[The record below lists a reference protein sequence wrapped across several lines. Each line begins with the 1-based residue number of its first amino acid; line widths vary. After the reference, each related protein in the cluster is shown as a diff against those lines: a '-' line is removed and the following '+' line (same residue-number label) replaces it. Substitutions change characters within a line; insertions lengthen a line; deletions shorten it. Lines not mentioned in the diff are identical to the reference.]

1 MKETAKVVGDVD
13 IFAYKLTSQEVVDSL
28 QSNVKE
34 GLTDSRVLAMREKHG
49 LNELQENKKEPW
61 IIKFLKQFADVLII
75 ILLIAAVVSLIV
87 EPSEW
92 VDSLVIFIVVMLNA
106 ILGVT
111 QESKAEKSLEAL
123 KKMSSP
129 NCKVLRNGKVNQI
142 PSNQLV
148 VGDII
153 LVEAGDFI
161 PADAR
166 LIDAVNLQ
174 VDESALTGESLPVI
188 KHVDAIMEDTTALG
202 DRKNMLFSSTF
213 ITGGRGKAVVTSTGM
228 STEIGKIAGMLNS
241 QKKTTT
247 PLQDKLA
254 QVGKA
259 IGIISIFICVGVFL
273 LDWLV
278 LDSSVVDSFK
288 LAVSLAVAA
297 IPEGLA
303 TVVTIVLS
311 IGVQKMVKENAIVKK
326 LPAVETLG
334 STSIVC
340 SDKTGTLTQ
349 NKMTVLEVYDNGKL
363 SLLSDLDQ
371 SNHELISH
379 FALCCDAKIE
389 VIDGVEK
396 RIGDPTETALVE
408 LNNKYGVDI
417 SNVERVGEIPFD
429 SDRKLMTVIVKL
441 NGKYVSITKGA
452 PDILLNRITNEEVMS
467 GVDEAIVSMSK
478 RALRCLA
485 LGIKVFDE
493 MPEVT
498 LDLEQ
503 NVELIGLVGMIDPPR
518 PEVIEAINVAKKA
531 GVRTIMITGDNIIT
545 ASAIAMQLGILGE
558 GQRAIGSEELD
569 AMSDEELMEHIAEFS
584 VYARVA
590 PKDKVRIVTAW
601 QAHGKVVAMTGD
613 GVNDSPALKKAD
625 IGCAMGITGTDV
637 SKEAADMILTDDNFS
652 TIIKAVKQ
660 GRGIYDNIR
669 KCVKYLLS
677 SNIGEVLTI
686 LLALVITGIGLLS
699 LGEPLAP
706 IHLLWINLVTD
717 SLPAFGLGMESPDDE
732 IMLQKPRPKTEGF
745 FANKLGLHIALEGV
759 CVGLLTLT
767 SYIIGETVIGVHE
780 VGMTMA
786 FVTLALAQLFH
797 SYNVKSDHTI
807 FHKTTFNNRMLNIAF
822 VVGFVLQMAVVYTPG
837 VNSIFQT
844 VALSWDQ
851 LLIAIGL
858 AFGMVVIM
866 EVYKL
871 VSNLVEKSQAKKVNT
886 VATNNVIISDDS
898 VIVEEENRKIK

>member
-1 MKETAKVVGDVD
+1 M
-13 IFAYKLTSQEVVDSL
+13 YKKSSAEVVELL
-28 QSNVKE
+28 QSNVKD
-34 GLTDSRVLAMREKHG
+34 GLTAEQVLDSRQKHG
-49 LNELQENKKEPW
+49 LNELQESKKEPW
-61 IIKFLKQFADVLII
+61 IVKFLKQFADVLII

-87 EPSEW
+87 DPHEW
-92 VDSLVIFIVVMLNA
+92 VESVVIFVVVMLNA

-129 NCKVLRNGKVNQI
+129 NCKVIRNGQVDQI
-142 PSNQLV
+142 PSSELV

-174 VDESALTGESLPVI
+174 VDESALTGESLPVN
-188 KHVDAIMEDTTALG
+188 KFVDTITDDATALG

-213 ITGGRGKAVVTSTGM
+213 ITAGRAKAVVTAVGM
-228 STEIGKIAGMLNS
+228 ETEIGKIAGMLNS

-273 LDWLV
+273 LDWLLV
-278 LDSSVVDSFK
+278 EGGSTAAIVDCFK

-297 IPEGLA
+297 VPEGLA

-311 IGVQKMVKENAIVKK
+311 LGVQKMVKENAIVKK

-363 SLLSDLDQ
+363 SLLSDLDA
-371 SNHELISH
+371 SNHQLISH

-396 RIGDPTETALVE
+396 RIGDPTETALIE
-408 LNNKYGVDI
+408 LNNKYGIDI
-417 SNVERVGEIPFD
+417 SGIERVGEIPFD
-429 SDRKLMTVIVKL
+429 SDRKLMTVVVKL
-441 NGKYVSITKGA
+441 DGKYVSITKGA
-452 PDILLNRITNEEVMS
+452 PDIMLKRVTNTEVLPGVEE
-467 GVDEAIVSMSK
+467 GIVSMST

-493 MPEVT
+493 MPEINDA
-498 LDLEQ
+498 LEHDL
-503 NVELIGLVGMIDPPR
+503 ELIGLVGMIDPPR
-518 PEVIEAINVAKKA
+518 PEVIDAIRLARRA

-545 ASAIAMQLGILGE
+545 ASAIAKQLGILEE
-558 GQRAIGSEELD
+558 GQRAVSSEELD

-686 LLALVITGIGLLS
+686 LLATIITGLKIPGWE
-699 LGEPLAP
+699 LGIPLAS

-745 FANKLGLHIALEGV
+745 FANNLALHIVLEGI
-759 CVGLLTLT
+759 CIGLLTLT
-767 SYIIGETVIGVHE
+767 SYIIGETVIGSHE
-780 VGMTMA
+780 VGTTMA
-786 FVTLALAQLFH
+786 FVTLAITQLFH
-797 SYNVKSDHTI
+797 SFNVKSEHTLL
-807 FHKTTFNNRMLNIAF
+807 HKTTFNNKMLNLAF
-822 VVGFVLQMAVVYTPG
+822 ILGFALQMAVVYIPG
-837 VNSIFQT
+837 LNTGVFQT
-844 VALSWDQ
+844 VALKWNE

-858 AFGMVVIM
+858 AFAMVVIM
-866 EVYKL
+866 EAYKL
-871 VSNLVEKSQAKKVNT
+871 VARLVEKVKSNKAK
-886 VATNNVIISDDS
+886 
-898 VIVEEENRKIK
+898 

>member
-1 MKETAKVVGDVD
+1 M
-13 IFAYKLTSQEVVDSL
+13 YKKSSNEVVELL
-28 QSNVKE
+28 QSNVKN
-34 GLTDSRVLAMREKHG
+34 GLTAEQVVAMREKHG

-61 IIKFLKQFADVLII
+61 IVKFLKQFADVLII

-87 EPSEW
+87 DPHEW
-92 VDSLVIFIVVMLNA
+92 VESLVIFVVVMLNA
-106 ILGVT
+106 ILGVV

-129 NCKVLRNGKVNQI
+129 NCKVIRNGKVDQI
-142 PSNQLV
+142 PSSELV

-174 VDESALTGESLPVI
+174 VDESALTGESLPVN
-188 KHVDAIMEDTTALG
+188 KHVDAITDDVTALG

-213 ITGGRGKAVVTSTGM
+213 ITAGRAKAVVTAVGM
-228 STEIGKIAGMLNS
+228 ETEIGKIAGMLNS

-273 LDWLV
+273 LDWLLV
-278 LDSSVVDSFK
+278 EGGSTESIVDCFK

-297 IPEGLA
+297 VPEGLA

-363 SLLSDLDQ
+363 SLLSDLNE
-371 SNHELISH
+371 SNYELISH

-408 LNNKYGVDI
+408 LNNKYGIDI
-417 SNVERVGEIPFD
+417 SDVERVGEIPFD
-429 SDRKLMTVIVKL
+429 SDRKLMTVVVKL

-452 PDILLNRITNEEVMS
+452 PDIMLGRVTNKEVLPGVEEGIVKMS
-467 GVDEAIVSMSK
+467 E

-503 NVELIGLVGMIDPPR
+503 NLELIGLVGMIDPPR
-518 PEVIEAINVAKKA
+518 PEVIDAIRVARKA
-531 GVRTIMITGDNIIT
+531 GVRTVMITGDNIIT
-545 ASAIAMQLGILGE
+545 ASAIAKQLGILDE
-558 GQRAIGSEELD
+558 GQRAVSSEELD

-686 LLALVITGIGLLS
+686 LLATIITGLKIPGWE
-699 LGEPLAP
+699 LGIPLAG

-745 FANKLGLHIALEGV
+745 FANNLALHIVLEGI

-767 SYIIGETVIGVHE
+767 SYIIGETVIGSHE
-780 VGMTMA
+780 VGTTMA
-786 FVTLALAQLFH
+786 FVTLALTQLFH
-797 SYNVKSDHTI
+797 SYNVKSEHTL
-807 FHKTTFNNRMLNIAF
+807 FHKTTFNNKMLNLAF
-822 VVGFVLQMAVVYTPG
+822 IVGFVLQMAVVYIPG
-837 VNSIFQT
+837 LNTEIFQT
-844 VALSWDQ
+844 VALKWNE
-851 LLIAIGL
+851 LLIAVGL
-858 AFGMVVIM
+858 ALSIVVIM

-871 VSNLVEKSQAKKVNT
+871 VAKLVEKSKQN
-886 VATNNVIISDDS
+886 S
-898 VIVEEENRKIK
+898 

>member
-1 MKETAKVVGDVD
+1 M
-13 IFAYKLTSQEVVDSL
+13 YKKSSAEVVELL
-28 QSNVKE
+28 QSNVKA
-34 GLTDSRVLAMREKHG
+34 GLTAEQVTASREKHG

-61 IIKFLKQFADVLII
+61 IVKFLKQFADVLII

-87 EPSEW
+87 DPHEW
-92 VDSLVIFIVVMLNA
+92 VESLVIFVVVMLNA
-106 ILGVT
+106 ILGVV

-129 NCKVLRNGKVNQI
+129 NCKVIRNGKVDQI
-142 PSNQLV
+142 PSSELV

-174 VDESALTGESLPVI
+174 VDESALTGESLPVN
-188 KHVDAIMEDTTALG
+188 KFVDTITDDVTALG

-213 ITGGRGKAVVTSTGM
+213 ITAGRAKAVVTAVGM
-228 STEIGKIAGMLNS
+228 ETEIGKIAGMLNS

-273 LDWLV
+273 LDWLLV
-278 LDSSVVDSFK
+278 EGGSTAAIVDCFK

-297 IPEGLA
+297 VPEGLA

-311 IGVQKMVKENAIVKK
+311 LGVQKMVKENAIVKK

-363 SLLSDLDQ
+363 SLLSDLDE

-396 RIGDPTETALVE
+396 RIGDPTETALIE
-408 LNNKYGVDI
+408 LNNKYGIDI
-417 SNVERVGEIPFD
+417 SGIERVGEIPFD
-429 SDRKLMTVIVKL
+429 SDRKLMTVVVKL

-452 PDILLNRITNEEVMS
+452 PDIMLKRVTNTEVLPGVEE
-467 GVDEAIVSMSK
+467 GIVSMST

-493 MPEVT
+493 MPEVN
-498 LDLEQ
+498 DSLEHDM
-503 NVELIGLVGMIDPPR
+503 ELIGLVGMIDPPR
-518 PEVIEAINVAKKA
+518 PEVIDAIRVARRA

-545 ASAIAMQLGILGE
+545 ASAIAKQLGILDE
-558 GQRAIGSEELD
+558 GQRAVSSDELD

-590 PKDKVRIVTAW
+590 PKDKVRIVNAW

-686 LLALVITGIGLLS
+686 LLATIITGLKIPGWE
-699 LGEPLAP
+699 LGIPLAG

-717 SLPAFGLGMESPDDE
+717 SLPAFGLGMEAPDDE

-745 FANKLGLHIALEGV
+745 FANNLALHIVLEGI

-767 SYIIGETVIGVHE
+767 SYIIGETVIGNHE
-780 VGMTMA
+780 VGSTMA
-786 FVTLALAQLFH
+786 FVTLALTQLFH
-797 SYNVKSDHTI
+797 SYNVKSEHTI
-807 FHKTTFNNRMLNIAF
+807 FHKSTLNNKMLNFAF
-822 VVGFVLQMAVVYTPG
+822 ILGFVLQMAVVYIPG
-837 VNSIFQT
+837 VNTGVFQT
-844 VALSWDQ
+844 VALQWNE

-858 AFGMVVIM
+858 ALAMVVIM
-866 EVYKL
+866 EAYKL
-871 VSNLVEKSQAKKVNT
+871 VVKLVEKAK
-886 VATNNVIISDDS
+886 ATKAS
-898 VIVEEENRKIK
+898 K

>member
-1 MKETAKVVGDVD
+1 M
-13 IFAYKLTSQEVVDSL
+13 YKKSSAEVVELL
-28 QSNVKE
+28 QSNVKD
-34 GLTDSRVLAMREKHG
+34 GLTAEQVLDSRQKHG
-49 LNELQENKKEPW
+49 LNELQESKKEPW
-61 IIKFLKQFADVLII
+61 IVKFLKQFADVLII

-87 EPSEW
+87 DPHEW
-92 VDSLVIFIVVMLNA
+92 VESVVIFVVVMLNA

-129 NCKVLRNGKVNQI
+129 NCKVIRNGQVDQI
-142 PSNQLV
+142 PSSELV

-174 VDESALTGESLPVI
+174 VDESALTGESLPVN
-188 KHVDAIMEDTTALG
+188 KFVDTITDDATALG

-213 ITGGRGKAVVTSTGM
+213 ITAGRAKAVVTAVGM
-228 STEIGKIAGMLNS
+228 ETEIGKIAGMLNS

-273 LDWLV
+273 LDWLLV
-278 LDSSVVDSFK
+278 EGGSTAAIVDCFK

-297 IPEGLA
+297 VPEGLA

-311 IGVQKMVKENAIVKK
+311 LGVQKMVKENAIVKK

-363 SLLSDLDQ
+363 SLLSDLDA
-371 SNHELISH
+371 SNHQLISH

-396 RIGDPTETALVE
+396 RIGDPTETALIE
-408 LNNKYGVDI
+408 LNNKYGIDI
-417 SNVERVGEIPFD
+417 SGIERVGEIPFD
-429 SDRKLMTVIVKL
+429 SDRKLMTVVVKL
-441 NGKYVSITKGA
+441 DGKYVSITKGA
-452 PDILLNRITNEEVMS
+452 PDIMLKRVTNTEVLPGVEE
-467 GVDEAIVSMSK
+467 GIVSMST

-493 MPEVT
+493 MPEINDA
-498 LDLEQ
+498 LEHDL
-503 NVELIGLVGMIDPPR
+503 ELIGLVGMIDPPR
-518 PEVIEAINVAKKA
+518 PEVIDAIRLARRA

-545 ASAIAMQLGILGE
+545 ASAIAKQLGILEE
-558 GQRAIGSEELD
+558 GQRAVSSEELD

-686 LLALVITGIGLLS
+686 LLATIITGLKIPGWE
-699 LGEPLAP
+699 LGIPLAS

-745 FANKLGLHIALEGV
+745 FANNLALHIVLEGI
-759 CVGLLTLT
+759 CIGLLTLT
-767 SYIIGETVIGVHE
+767 SYIIGETVIGSHE
-780 VGMTMA
+780 VGTTMA
-786 FVTLALAQLFH
+786 FVTLAITQLFH
-797 SYNVKSDHTI
+797 SYNVKSEHTL
-807 FHKTTFNNRMLNIAF
+807 FHKTTFNNKMLNLAF
-822 VVGFVLQMAVVYTPG
+822 ILGFALQMAVVYIPG
-837 VNSIFQT
+837 LNTGVFQT
-844 VALSWDQ
+844 VALKWNE

-858 AFGMVVIM
+858 AFAMVVIM
-866 EVYKL
+866 EAYKL
-871 VSNLVEKSQAKKVNT
+871 VARLVEKVKSNKAK
-886 VATNNVIISDDS
+886 
-898 VIVEEENRKIK
+898 

>member
-1 MKETAKVVGDVD
+1 M
-13 IFAYKLTSQEVVDSL
+13 YKKSSAEVVELL
-28 QSNVKE
+28 QTNVKD
-34 GLTDSRVLAMREKHG
+34 GLTNEQVVAMRSKHG
-49 LNELQENKKEPW
+49 LNELQEGKKEPW
-61 IIKFLKQFADVLII
+61 IVKFLKQFADVLII
-75 ILLIAAVVSLIV
+75 ILLIAAVVSLIID
-87 EPSEW
+87 PHEW
-92 VDSLVIFIVVMLNA
+92 VESLVIFIVVMINA
-106 ILGVT
+106 ILGVI
-111 QESKAEKSLEAL
+111 QEDKAEKSLEAL

-129 NCKVLRNGKVNQI
+129 SCKVIRNGKVDQI
-142 PSNQLV
+142 PSNELV

-153 LVEAGDFI
+153 LVEAGDFV

-174 VDESALTGESLPVI
+174 VDESALTGESLPVH
-188 KHVDAIMEDTTALG
+188 KHSDVITDDVTALG

-213 ITGGRGKAVVTSTGM
+213 VTGGRAKAVVTAVGM
-228 STEIGKIAGMLNS
+228 ETEIGKIATMLNS

-259 IGIISIFICVGVFL
+259 IGIISIVICVGVFL
-273 LDWLV
+273 LDWLLV
-278 LDSSVVDSFK
+278 EGGNVESIVDCFK

-297 IPEGLA
+297 VPEGLA

-311 IGVQKMVKENAIVKK
+311 LGVQKMVKENAIVKK

-363 SLLSDLDQ
+363 NLLSDLDE
-371 SNHELISH
+371 SNHQLISH

-396 RIGDPTETALVE
+396 RIGDPTETALIE
-408 LNNKYGVDI
+408 LNDKYGVDI
-417 SNVERVGEIPFD
+417 SNMERVGEIPFD
-429 SDRKLMTVIVKL
+429 SDRKLMTVVVKL
-441 NGKYVSITKGA
+441 DGKYVSITKGA
-452 PDILLNRITNEEVMS
+452 PDVMLNRISNTEVLTDVQES
-467 GVDEAIVSMSK
+467 IVSMSS

-493 MPEVT
+493 MPTIDEN
-498 LDLEQ
+498 LEQ
-503 NVELIGLVGMIDPPR
+503 GLELIGLVGMIDPPR
-518 PEVIEAINVAKKA
+518 PEVIEAIRVARVA

-545 ASAIAMQLGILGE
+545 ASAIAKQLGILDE
-558 GQRAIGSEELD
+558 GQRAISSEELD

-601 QAHGKVVAMTGD
+601 QAHGEVVAMTGD

-686 LLALVITGIGLLS
+686 LLATVITGLKIPGWE
-699 LGEPLAP
+699 LGIPLAS

-717 SLPAFGLGMESPDDE
+717 SLPAFGLGMEAPDDE
-732 IMLQKPRPKTEGF
+732 IMLQKPRAKTEGF
-745 FANKLGLHIALEGV
+745 FANNLALHIVLEGI

-767 SYIIGETVIGVHE
+767 SYIIGETFIGSHE
-780 VGMTMA
+780 VGSTMA
-786 FVTLALAQLFH
+786 FVTLSITQLFH
-797 SYNVKSDHTI
+797 SYNVKSEHSLL
-807 FHKTTFNNRMLNIAF
+807 HKSTFNNKFLNMSFI
-822 VVGFVLQMAVVYTPG
+822 VGFVLQMAVVYIPG
-837 VNSIFQT
+837 VNTNVFQT
-844 VALSWDQ
+844 VALQ
-851 LLIAIGL
+851 LNELLIALGL
-858 AFGMVVIM
+858 AFAMIIIM
-866 EVYKL
+866 ELYKL
-871 VSNLVEKSQAKKVNT
+871 GRKVAKKT
-886 VATNNVIISDDS
+886 S
-898 VIVEEENRKIK
+898 K

>member
-1 MKETAKVVGDVD
+1 M
-13 IFAYKLTSQEVVDSL
+13 YKKSSAEVVELL
-28 QSNVKE
+28 QSNVRD
-34 GLTDSRVLAMREKHG
+34 GLNAEQVVAMRDKHG

-61 IIKFLKQFADVLII
+61 IVKFLKQFADVLII

-87 EPSEW
+87 DPDEW
-92 VDSLVIFIVVMLNA
+92 VESLVIFVVVLLNA
-106 ILGVT
+106 ILGVV

-129 NCKVLRNGKVNQI
+129 NCKVIRNGKVDQI
-142 PSNQLV
+142 PSSQLV

-153 LVEAGDFI
+153 LVEAGDFV

-174 VDESALTGESLPVI
+174 VDESALTGESLPVN
-188 KHVDAIMEDTTALG
+188 KHVDTITDDATALG

-213 ITGGRGKAVVTSTGM
+213 VTAGRAKAVVTAVGM
-228 STEIGKIAGMLNS
+228 QTEIGKIAGMLNS

-247 PLQDKLA
+247 PLQDKLE

-273 LDWLV
+273 LNWLLV
-278 LDSSVVDSFK
+278 EGGKADAVVDCFK

-297 IPEGLA
+297 VPEGLA

-311 IGVQKMVKENAIVKK
+311 LGVQKMVKENAIVKK

-363 SLLSDLDQ
+363 NLLSDLDA
-371 SNHELISH
+371 SNHQLISH

-389 VIDGVEK
+389 VVDGVEK
-396 RIGDPTETALVE
+396 RIGDPTETALIE

-417 SNVERVGEIPFD
+417 SGIERVGEIPFD
-429 SDRKLMTVIVKL
+429 SDRKLMTVVVKL
-441 NGKYVSITKGA
+441 DGKYVSITKGA
-452 PDILLNRITNEEVMS
+452 PDIMLKRVTNTQVLPGVEEGIVAMS
-467 GVDEAIVSMSK
+467 T

-485 LGIKVFDE
+485 LGIKVFDQ
-493 MPEVT
+493 MPEVN
-498 LDLEQ
+498 DELEHGL
-503 NVELIGLVGMIDPPR
+503 ELIGLVGMIDPPR
-518 PEVIEAINVAKKA
+518 PEVIDAISVARKA

-545 ASAIAMQLGILGE
+545 ASAIAKQLGILEE
-558 GQRAIGSEELD
+558 GQRAISSEELD
-569 AMSDEELMEHIAEFS
+569 AMSYEELMEHIAEFS

-686 LLALVITGIGLLS
+686 LLATVISGLKIPGWELGI
-699 LGEPLAP
+699 PLAG

-717 SLPAFGLGMESPDDE
+717 SLPAFGLGMEAPDDE

-745 FANKLGLHIALEGV
+745 FTNNLALHIVLEGV

-767 SYIIGETVIGVHE
+767 SYIIGKTVIGSHE
-780 VGMTMA
+780 VGSTMA
-786 FVTLALAQLFH
+786 FVTLALTQLLH
-797 SYNVKSDHTI
+797 SYNVKSEHTI
-807 FHKTTFNNRMLNIAF
+807 FHKSTLNNKMLNLAF
-822 VVGFVLQMAVVYTPG
+822 VIGFVLQMAVVYIPG
-837 VNSIFQT
+837 VNTSIFQT
-844 VALSWDQ
+844 VALKWNE
-851 LLIAIGL
+851 LLISVGL
-858 AFGMVVIM
+858 ALAMVVIM
-866 EVYKL
+866 ETYKFVAKL
-871 VSNLVEKSQAKKVNT
+871 VDKSK
-886 VATNNVIISDDS
+886 TN
-898 VIVEEENRKIK
+898 

>member
-1 MKETAKVVGDVD
+1 M
-13 IFAYKLTSQEVVDSL
+13 YKKSSAEVVELL
-28 QSNVKE
+28 QTNVKD
-34 GLTDSRVLAMREKHG
+34 GLTNEQVVAMRSKHG
-49 LNELQENKKEPW
+49 LNELQEGKKEPW
-61 IIKFLKQFADVLII
+61 IVKFLKQFADVLII
-75 ILLIAAVVSLIV
+75 ILLIAAVVSLIID
-87 EPSEW
+87 PHEW
-92 VDSLVIFIVVMLNA
+92 VESLVIFIVVMINA
-106 ILGVT
+106 ILGVI
-111 QESKAEKSLEAL
+111 QEYKAEKSLEAL

-129 NCKVLRNGKVNQI
+129 SCKVIRNGKVDQI
-142 PSNQLV
+142 PSNELV

-153 LVEAGDFI
+153 LVEAGDFV

-174 VDESALTGESLPVI
+174 VDESALTGESLPVH
-188 KHVDAIMEDTTALG
+188 KHSDVITDDVTALG

-213 ITGGRGKAVVTSTGM
+213 VTGGRAKAVVTAVGM
-228 STEIGKIAGMLNS
+228 ETEIGKIATMLNS

-259 IGIISIFICVGVFL
+259 IGIISIVICVGVFL
-273 LDWLV
+273 LDWLLV
-278 LDSSVVDSFK
+278 EGGNVESIVDCFK

-297 IPEGLA
+297 VPEGLA

-311 IGVQKMVKENAIVKK
+311 LGVQKMVKENAIVKK

-363 SLLSDLDQ
+363 NLLSDLDE
-371 SNHELISH
+371 SNHQLISH

-396 RIGDPTETALVE
+396 RIGDPTETALIE
-408 LNNKYGVDI
+408 LNDKYGVDI

-429 SDRKLMTVIVKL
+429 SDRKLMTVVVKL
-441 NGKYVSITKGA
+441 DGKYVSITKGA
-452 PDILLNRITNEEVMS
+452 PDVMLNRISNTDVLTDVQES
-467 GVDEAIVSMSK
+467 IVSMSS

-493 MPEVT
+493 MPTIDEN
-498 LDLEQ
+498 LEQ
-503 NVELIGLVGMIDPPR
+503 GLELIGLVGMIDPPR
-518 PEVIEAINVAKKA
+518 LEVIEAIRVARVA

-545 ASAIAMQLGILGE
+545 ASAIAKQLGILDE
-558 GQRAIGSEELD
+558 GQRAISSEELD

-686 LLALVITGIGLLS
+686 LLATVITGLKIPGWE
-699 LGEPLAP
+699 LGIPLAS

-717 SLPAFGLGMESPDDE
+717 SLPAFGLGMEAPDDE
-732 IMLQKPRPKTEGF
+732 IMLQKPRAKTEGF
-745 FANKLGLHIALEGV
+745 FANNLALHIVLEGI

-767 SYIIGETVIGVHE
+767 SYIIGETFIGSHE
-780 VGMTMA
+780 VGSTMA
-786 FVTLALAQLFH
+786 FVTLSITQLFH
-797 SYNVKSDHTI
+797 SYNVKSEHSLL
-807 FHKTTFNNRMLNIAF
+807 HKSTFNNKFLNMSFI
-822 VVGFVLQMAVVYTPG
+822 VGFVLQMAVVYIPG
-837 VNSIFQT
+837 VNTNVFQT
-844 VALSWDQ
+844 VALQWNE
-851 LLIAIGL
+851 LLIALGL
-858 AFGMVVIM
+858 AFAMVIIM
-866 EVYKL
+866 ELYKL
-871 VSNLVEKSQAKKVNT
+871 GCKLANKSNK
-886 VATNNVIISDDS
+886 
-898 VIVEEENRKIK
+898 

>member
-1 MKETAKVVGDVD
+1 M
-13 IFAYKLTSQEVVDSL
+13 YKKSSAEVVELL
-28 QSNVKE
+28 QSNVKD
-34 GLTDSRVLAMREKHG
+34 GLTAEQVVASRQKHG
-49 LNELQENKKEPW
+49 LNELQESKKEPW
-61 IIKFLKQFADVLII
+61 IVKFLKQFTDALII
-75 ILLIAAVVSLIV
+75 ILLIAAIVSLIV
-87 EPSEW
+87 DPHEW
-92 VDSLVIFIVVMLNA
+92 VESVVIFVVVILNA

-129 NCKVLRNGKVNQI
+129 NCKVIRNGQVDQI
-142 PSNQLV
+142 PSNELV

-174 VDESALTGESLPVI
+174 VDESALTGESLPVN
-188 KHVDAIMEDTTALG
+188 KFVDTITDEVTALG

-213 ITGGRGKAVVTSTGM
+213 ITAGRAKAVVTAVGM
-228 STEIGKIAGMLNS
+228 ETEIGKIAGMLNS

-247 PLQDKLA
+247 PLQDKLD

-273 LDWLV
+273 LDWLLV
-278 LDSSVVDSFK
+278 EGGSTESIVDCFK

-297 IPEGLA
+297 VPEGLA

-311 IGVQKMVKENAIVKK
+311 LGVQKMVKENAIVKK

-363 SLLSDLDQ
+363 SLLSDLDA
-371 SNHELISH
+371 SNHQLISH

-396 RIGDPTETALVE
+396 RIGDPTETALIE

-417 SNVERVGEIPFD
+417 SSIERVGEIPFD
-429 SDRKLMTVIVKL
+429 SDRKLMTVVVKL
-441 NGKYVSITKGA
+441 DGKYVSITKGA
-452 PDILLNRITNEEVMS
+452 PDIMLKRVTNTEVLPGVEE
-467 GVDEAIVSMSK
+467 GIVSMST

-493 MPEVT
+493 MPEINDS
-498 LDLEQ
+498 LEHDL
-503 NVELIGLVGMIDPPR
+503 ELIGLVGMIDPPR
-518 PEVIEAINVAKKA
+518 PEVIDAIRLARRA

-545 ASAIAMQLGILGE
+545 ASAIAKQLGILEE
-558 GQRAIGSEELD
+558 GQRAISSDELD

-686 LLALVITGIGLLS
+686 LLATIITGLKIPGWE
-699 LGEPLAP
+699 LGIPLAS

-745 FANKLGLHIALEGV
+745 FANNLALHIVLEGI
-759 CVGLLTLT
+759 CIGLLTLT
-767 SYIIGETVIGVHE
+767 SYIIGETVIGSHE
-780 VGMTMA
+780 VGTTMA
-786 FVTLALAQLFH
+786 FVTLAITQLFH
-797 SYNVKSDHTI
+797 SYNVKSEHTV
-807 FHKTTFNNRMLNIAF
+807 FHKTTLNNKMLNLAF
-822 VVGFVLQMAVVYTPG
+822 VLGFVLQMAVVYIPG
-837 VNSIFQT
+837 LNTGVFQT
-844 VALSWDQ
+844 VALKWNE

-858 AFGMVVIM
+858 AFAMVVIM

-871 VSNLVEKSQAKKVNT
+871 FAKLVE
-886 VATNNVIISDDS
+886 NVKA
-898 VIVEEENRKIK
+898 NKTK

>member
-1 MKETAKVVGDVD
+1 M
-13 IFAYKLTSQEVVDSL
+13 YKKSSAEVVELL
-28 QSNVKE
+28 QTNVKD
-34 GLTDSRVLAMREKHG
+34 GLTNEQVVAMRSKHG
-49 LNELQENKKEPW
+49 LNELQEGKKEPW
-61 IIKFLKQFADVLII
+61 IVKFLKQFADVLII
-75 ILLIAAVVSLIV
+75 ILLIAAVVSLIID
-87 EPSEW
+87 PHEW
-92 VDSLVIFIVVMLNA
+92 VESLVIFIVVMINA
-106 ILGVT
+106 ILGVI
-111 QESKAEKSLEAL
+111 QEDKAEKSLEAL

-129 NCKVLRNGKVNQI
+129 SCKVIRNGKVDQI
-142 PSNQLV
+142 PSNELV

-153 LVEAGDFI
+153 LVEAGDFV

-174 VDESALTGESLPVI
+174 VDESALTGESLPVH
-188 KHVDAIMEDTTALG
+188 KHSDVITDDVTALG

-213 ITGGRGKAVVTSTGM
+213 VTGGRAKAVVTAVGM
-228 STEIGKIAGMLNS
+228 ETEIGKIATMLNS

-259 IGIISIFICVGVFL
+259 IGIISIVICVGVFL
-273 LDWLV
+273 LDWLLV
-278 LDSSVVDSFK
+278 EGGNVESIVDCFK

-297 IPEGLA
+297 VPEGLA

-311 IGVQKMVKENAIVKK
+311 LGVQKMVKENAIVKK

-363 SLLSDLDQ
+363 NLLSDLDE
-371 SNHELISH
+371 SNHQLISH

-396 RIGDPTETALVE
+396 RIGDPTETALIE
-408 LNNKYGVDI
+408 LNDKYGVDI
-417 SNVERVGEIPFD
+417 SNAERVGEIPFD
-429 SDRKLMTVIVKL
+429 SDRKLMTVVVKL
-441 NGKYVSITKGA
+441 DGKYVSITKGA
-452 PDILLNRITNEEVMS
+452 PDVMLNRISNTEVLTDVQES
-467 GVDEAIVSMSK
+467 IVSMSS

-493 MPEVT
+493 MPTIDEN
-498 LDLEQ
+498 LEQ
-503 NVELIGLVGMIDPPR
+503 GLELIGLVGMIDPPR
-518 PEVIEAINVAKKA
+518 PEVIEAIRVARVA

-545 ASAIAMQLGILGE
+545 ASAIAKQLGILDE
-558 GQRAIGSEELD
+558 GQRAISSEELD

-686 LLALVITGIGLLS
+686 LLATVITGLKIPGWE
-699 LGEPLAP
+699 LGIPLAS

-717 SLPAFGLGMESPDDE
+717 SLPAFGLGMEAPDDE
-732 IMLQKPRPKTEGF
+732 IMLQKPRAKTEGF
-745 FANKLGLHIALEGV
+745 FANNLALHIVLEGI

-767 SYIIGETVIGVHE
+767 SYIIGETFIGSHE
-780 VGMTMA
+780 VGSTMA
-786 FVTLALAQLFH
+786 FVTLSITQLFH
-797 SYNVKSDHTI
+797 SYNVKSEHSLL
-807 FHKTTFNNRMLNIAF
+807 HKSTFNNKFLNMSFI
-822 VVGFVLQMAVVYTPG
+822 VGFVLQMTVVYIPG
-837 VNSIFQT
+837 VNTNVFQT
-844 VALSWDQ
+844 VALQWNE
-851 LLIAIGL
+851 LLIALGL
-858 AFGMVVIM
+858 AFAMVIIM
-866 EVYKL
+866 ELYKL
-871 VSNLVEKSQAKKVNT
+871 GCKIAKKT
-886 VATNNVIISDDS
+886 S
-898 VIVEEENRKIK
+898 K

>member
-1 MKETAKVVGDVD
+1 M
-13 IFAYKLTSQEVVDSL
+13 YKKSSAEVVELL
-28 QSNVKE
+28 QSNVKN
-34 GLTDSRVLAMREKHG
+34 GLTADQVTASREKHG

-61 IIKFLKQFADVLII
+61 IVKFLKQFADVLII
-75 ILLIAAVVSLIV
+75 ILLIAAIVSLIV
-87 EPSEW
+87 DPHEW
-92 VDSLVIFIVVMLNA
+92 VESLVIFVVVMLNA

-129 NCKVLRNGKVNQI
+129 NCKVIRNGQVDQI
-142 PSNQLV
+142 PSSELV

-174 VDESALTGESLPVI
+174 VDESALTGESLPVN
-188 KHVDAIMEDTTALG
+188 KFVDTITDDVTALG

-213 ITGGRGKAVVTSTGM
+213 ITAGRAKAVVTAVGM
-228 STEIGKIAGMLNS
+228 ETEIGKIAGMLNS

-259 IGIISIFICVGVFL
+259 IGVISIFICVGVFL
-273 LDWLV
+273 LDWLLV
-278 LDSSVVDSFK
+278 EGGSTATIVDCFK

-297 IPEGLA
+297 VPEGLA

-311 IGVQKMVKENAIVKK
+311 LGVQKMVKENAIVKK

-363 SLLSDLDQ
+363 SLLSDLDA
-371 SNHELISH
+371 SNHQLISH

-396 RIGDPTETALVE
+396 RIGDPTETALIE
-408 LNNKYGVDI
+408 LNNKYGIDI
-417 SNVERVGEIPFD
+417 SGIERVGEIPFD
-429 SDRKLMTVIVKL
+429 SDRKLMTVVVKL
-441 NGKYVSITKGA
+441 DGKYVSITKGA
-452 PDILLNRITNEEVMS
+452 PDIMLKRVTNTEVLPGVEE
-467 GVDEAIVSMSK
+467 GIVSMST

-493 MPEVT
+493 MPEINDA
-498 LDLEQ
+498 LEHDL
-503 NVELIGLVGMIDPPR
+503 ELIGLVGMIDPPR
-518 PEVIEAINVAKKA
+518 PEVIDAVRLARRA

-545 ASAIAMQLGILGE
+545 ASAIAKQLGILEE
-558 GQRAIGSEELD
+558 GQRAVSSEELD

-686 LLALVITGIGLLS
+686 LLATIITGLKIDGWE
-699 LGEPLAP
+699 LGIPLAS

-745 FANKLGLHIALEGV
+745 FANNLALHIVLEGI
-759 CVGLLTLT
+759 CIGLLTLT
-767 SYIIGETVIGVHE
+767 SYIIGETVIGSHE
-780 VGMTMA
+780 VGTTMA
-786 FVTLALAQLFH
+786 FVTLAITQLFH
-797 SYNVKSDHTI
+797 SFNVKSEHTL
-807 FHKTTFNNRMLNIAF
+807 FHKTTFNNKMLNLAF
-822 VVGFVLQMAVVYTPG
+822 ILGFALQMAVVYIPG
-837 VNSIFQT
+837 LNTGVFQT
-844 VALSWDQ
+844 VALKWNE

-858 AFGMVVIM
+858 AFAMVVIM

-871 VSNLVEKSQAKKVNT
+871 VARLVEKAKSNK
-886 VATNNVIISDDS
+886 A
-898 VIVEEENRKIK
+898 K

>member
-1 MKETAKVVGDVD
+1 M
-13 IFAYKLTSQEVVDSL
+13 YKKSSAEVVELL
-28 QSNVKE
+28 QTNVKD
-34 GLTDSRVLAMREKHG
+34 GLTNEQVVAMRSKHG
-49 LNELQENKKEPW
+49 LNELQEGKKEPW
-61 IIKFLKQFADVLII
+61 IVKFLKQFADVLII
-75 ILLIAAVVSLIV
+75 ILLIAAVVSLIID
-87 EPSEW
+87 PHEW
-92 VDSLVIFIVVMLNA
+92 VESLVIFIVVMINA
-106 ILGVT
+106 ILGVI
-111 QESKAEKSLEAL
+111 QEDKAEKSLEAL

-129 NCKVLRNGKVNQI
+129 SCKVIRNGKVDQI
-142 PSNQLV
+142 PSNELV

-153 LVEAGDFI
+153 LVEAGDFV

-174 VDESALTGESLPVI
+174 VDESALTGESLPVH
-188 KHVDAIMEDTTALG
+188 KHSDVITDDVTALG

-213 ITGGRGKAVVTSTGM
+213 VTGGRAKAVVTAVGM
-228 STEIGKIAGMLNS
+228 ETEIGKIATMLNS

-259 IGIISIFICVGVFL
+259 IGIISIVICVGVFL
-273 LDWLV
+273 LDWLLV
-278 LDSSVVDSFK
+278 EGGNVESIVDCFK

-297 IPEGLA
+297 VPEGLA

-311 IGVQKMVKENAIVKK
+311 LGVQKMVKENAIVKK

-363 SLLSDLDQ
+363 NLLSDLDE
-371 SNHELISH
+371 SNHQLISH

-396 RIGDPTETALVE
+396 RIGDPTETALIE
-408 LNNKYGVDI
+408 LNDKYGVDI

-429 SDRKLMTVIVKL
+429 SDRKLMTVVVKL
-441 NGKYVSITKGA
+441 DGKYVSITKGA
-452 PDILLNRITNEEVMS
+452 PDVMLNRISNTEVLTDVQES
-467 GVDEAIVSMSK
+467 IVSMSS

-493 MPEVT
+493 MPTIDEN
-498 LDLEQ
+498 LEHGL
-503 NVELIGLVGMIDPPR
+503 ELIGLVGMIDPPR
-518 PEVIEAINVAKKA
+518 PEVIEAIRVARVA

-545 ASAIAMQLGILGE
+545 ASAIAKQLGILDE
-558 GQRAIGSEELD
+558 GQRAISSEELD

-686 LLALVITGIGLLS
+686 LLATVITGLKIPGWE
-699 LGEPLAP
+699 LGIPLAS

-717 SLPAFGLGMESPDDE
+717 SLPAFGLGMEAPDDE
-732 IMLQKPRPKTEGF
+732 IMLQKPRAKTEGF
-745 FANKLGLHIALEGV
+745 FANNLALHIVLEGI

-767 SYIIGETVIGVHE
+767 SYIIGETFIGSHE
-780 VGMTMA
+780 VGSTMA
-786 FVTLALAQLFH
+786 FVTLSITQLFH
-797 SYNVKSDHTI
+797 SYNVKSEHSLL
-807 FHKTTFNNRMLNIAF
+807 HKSTFNNKFLNMSFI
-822 VVGFVLQMAVVYTPG
+822 VGFVLQMAVVYIPG
-837 VNSIFQT
+837 VNTNVFQT
-844 VALSWDQ
+844 VALQWNE
-851 LLIAIGL
+851 LLIALGL
-858 AFGMVVIM
+858 AFAMVIIM
-866 EVYKL
+866 ELYKL
-871 VSNLVEKSQAKKVNT
+871 GRKVAKKT
-886 VATNNVIISDDS
+886 S
-898 VIVEEENRKIK
+898 K

>member
-1 MKETAKVVGDVD
+1 M
-13 IFAYKLTSQEVVDSL
+13 YKKSSAEVVELL
-28 QSNVKE
+28 QTNVKD
-34 GLTDSRVLAMREKHG
+34 GLTNEQVVAMRSKHG
-49 LNELQENKKEPW
+49 LNELQEGKKEPW
-61 IIKFLKQFADVLII
+61 IVKFLKQFADVLII
-75 ILLIAAVVSLIV
+75 ILLIAAVVSLIID
-87 EPSEW
+87 PHEW
-92 VDSLVIFIVVMLNA
+92 VESLVIFIVVMINA
-106 ILGVT
+106 ILGVI
-111 QESKAEKSLEAL
+111 QEDKAEKSLEAL

-129 NCKVLRNGKVNQI
+129 SCKVIRNGKVDQI
-142 PSNQLV
+142 PSNELV

-153 LVEAGDFI
+153 LVEAGDFV

-174 VDESALTGESLPVI
+174 VDESALTGESLPVH
-188 KHVDAIMEDTTALG
+188 KHSDVITDDVTALG

-213 ITGGRGKAVVTSTGM
+213 VTGGRAKAVVTAVGM
-228 STEIGKIAGMLNS
+228 ETEIGKIATMLNS

-259 IGIISIFICVGVFL
+259 IGIISIVICVGVFL
-273 LDWLV
+273 LDWLLV
-278 LDSSVVDSFK
+278 EGGNVESIVDCFK

-297 IPEGLA
+297 VPEGLA

-311 IGVQKMVKENAIVKK
+311 LGVQKMVKENAIVKK

-363 SLLSDLDQ
+363 NLLSDLDE
-371 SNHELISH
+371 SNHQLISH

-396 RIGDPTETALVE
+396 RIGDPTETALIE
-408 LNNKYGVDI
+408 LNDKYGVDI

-429 SDRKLMTVIVKL
+429 SDRKLMTVVVKL
-441 NGKYVSITKGA
+441 DGKYVSITKGA
-452 PDILLNRITNEEVMS
+452 PDVMLNRISNTEVLTDVQES
-467 GVDEAIVSMSK
+467 IVSMSS

-493 MPEVT
+493 MPTIDEN
-498 LDLEQ
+498 LEHGL
-503 NVELIGLVGMIDPPR
+503 ELIGLVGMIDPPR
-518 PEVIEAINVAKKA
+518 PEVIEAIRVARVA

-545 ASAIAMQLGILGE
+545 ASAIAKQLGILDE
-558 GQRAIGSEELD
+558 GQRAISSEELD

-686 LLALVITGIGLLS
+686 LLATVITGLKIPGWE
-699 LGEPLAP
+699 LGIPLAS

-717 SLPAFGLGMESPDDE
+717 SLPAFGLGMEAPDDE
-732 IMLQKPRPKTEGF
+732 IMLQKPRAKTEGF
-745 FANKLGLHIALEGV
+745 FANNLALHIVLEGI

-767 SYIIGETVIGVHE
+767 SYIIGETFIGSHE
-780 VGMTMA
+780 VGSTMA
-786 FVTLALAQLFH
+786 FVTLSITQLFH
-797 SYNVKSDHTI
+797 SYNVKSEHSLL
-807 FHKTTFNNRMLNIAF
+807 HKSTFNNKFLNMSFI
-822 VVGFVLQMAVVYTPG
+822 VGFVLQMAVVYIPG
-837 VNSIFQT
+837 VNRNVFQT
-844 VALSWDQ
+844 VALQWNE
-851 LLIAIGL
+851 LLIALGL
-858 AFGMVVIM
+858 AFAMVIIM
-866 EVYKL
+866 ELYKL
-871 VSNLVEKSQAKKVNT
+871 GRKVAKKT
-886 VATNNVIISDDS
+886 S
-898 VIVEEENRKIK
+898 K